1 MDSQFTI
8 VIADDH
14 PLFRGALYQALH
26 MAIDEARLL
35 EADSIDSLTHLLA
48 EHPEVDLLLLDLKMP
63 GANGF
68 EGLAYLRGQYPD
80 LPIVVVSASE
90 DAAIIQQVLR
100 LGALGFIP
108 KAVPMKELVSALN
121 TVIGGDNW
129 VPEGISLHPESEDG
143 PDFASK
149 LASLTPQQYK
159 VLIMLRDGS
168 LNKQIAWELN
178 VSEATIK
185 AHITA
190 IFRKLGVKNRT
201 QAVIALQQMDIKDS

>member
-14 PLFRGALYQALH
+14 PLFRGALYQAVH

-108 KAVPMKELVSALN
+108 KSVPMKELVSALN
-121 TVIGGDNW
+121 TVIGGDNY
-129 VPEGISLHPESEDG
+129 G

-201 QAVIALQQMDIKDS
+201 QAVIALQQMDIKDN

>member
-14 PLFRGALYQALH
+14 PLFRGALYQAVH
-26 MAIDEARLL
+26 MAINDAQLL
-35 EADSIDSLTHLLA
+35 EADSINSLTSLLG

-68 EGLAYLRGQYPD
+68 SGLAHLRGQYPD

-108 KAVPMKELVSALN
+108 KSVPMKELVNALN

-129 VPEGISLHPESEDG
+129 VPAGISLHPESEDG

-159 VLIMLRDGS
+159 VLVMLRDGS
-168 LNKQIAWELN
+168 LNKQIAWDFY
-178 VSEATIK
+178 VSEVTIYSFF
-185 AHITA
+185 ISF
-190 IFRKLGVKNRT
+190 FR
-201 QAVIALQQMDIKDS
+201 